1 MPYYVYLIKQGV
13 TNLIKDL
20 EKIDEFENYKEAKN
34 FVKDKRSNQSEEEA
48 VTYKIIFAKNVL
60 EAEEQLSE
68 QREAPILREWE
79 K

>member
-1 MPYYVYLIKQGV
+1 MPYYVYLIKPSV
-13 TNLIKDL
+13 TNLVKDL
-20 EKIDEFENYKEAKN
+20 EKISEFESFKEAKT
-34 FVKDKRSNQSEEEA
+34 FVKDKRSSQGGDEG

-60 EAEEQLSE
+60 QAEEQLSE

>member
-1 MPYYVYLIKQGV
+1 MPYYVYLIKPGV
-13 TNLIKDL
+13 TNLVKDL
-20 EKIDEFENYKEAKN
+20 EQIAEFENFKEAKS
-34 FVKDKRSNQSEEEA
+34 FVKDKRSNQGGDEA
-48 VTYKIIFAKNVL
+48 VTYKIIFAKNAL

>member
-1 MPYYVYLIKQGV
+1 MPYYVYLIKPGV
-13 TNLIKDL
+13 TNLVKDL
-20 EKIDEFENYKEAKN
+20 EKVSEFESFKEAKT
-34 FVKDKRSNQSEEEA
+34 FVKDKRANQGEGEA
-48 VTYKIIFAKNVL
+48 ASYKIIFAKNAL

>member
-1 MPYYVYLIKQGV
+1 MSYYVYLIKPGV
-13 TNLIKDL
+13 TNLVKDL
-20 EKIDEFENYKEAKN
+20 EKVSEFESFKEAKT
-34 FVKDKRSNQSEEEA
+34 FVKDKRANQGEDEEA
-48 VTYKIIFAKNVL
+48 SYKIIFAKNAL

>member
-1 MPYYVYLIKQGV
+1 MPYYVYLIKPGV
-13 TNLIKDL
+13 TNLVKDL
-20 EKIDEFENYKEAKN
+20 EKVSEFESFKEAKT
-34 FVKDKRSNQSEEEA
+34 FVKEKRSSQNEDENA
-48 VTYKIIFAKNVL
+48 TYKIIFAKNAL